1 MVAARRKSGVA
12 LTAGAAGDNASGAL
26 GAGMT
31 GDNTNGADHVGVTAH
46 ATGSAGGRAAEGT
59 SYAGVLVHGTGS
71 ASDRAGGAGGASAA
85 VLRDTG
91 SAGDRTGS
99 AGGASA
105 AKLLSGSARGEAET
119 PDAGEAGAEADTD
132 QVGVGFGSHAGDTCA
147 CGQADCFAVRA
158 LLDSG
163 ANPIVSGDPSLF
175 ESFGRRSKLGT
186 PSRARATEY
195 TTKRS
200 KTSRSP
206 ALYTVKP
213 RQKAALFFR

>member
-59 SYAGVLVHGTGS
+59 SYAGVLVHG
-71 ASDRAGGAGGASAA
+71 
-85 VLRDTG
+85 TG